1 MSVVECRYC
10 RWFRLL
16 KRRIP
21 NREEEDGWCIY
32 KKQFVNSTDKVICS
46 YYWPAVPLVKPL
58 IQE

>member
-21 NREEEDGWCIY
+21 NRKEDGWCIM
-32 KKQFVNSTDKVICS
+32 KNRFVNSTDKGLCG
-46 YYWPAVPLVKPL
+46 YYWPAVPLVKPV
-58 IQE
+58 IQG